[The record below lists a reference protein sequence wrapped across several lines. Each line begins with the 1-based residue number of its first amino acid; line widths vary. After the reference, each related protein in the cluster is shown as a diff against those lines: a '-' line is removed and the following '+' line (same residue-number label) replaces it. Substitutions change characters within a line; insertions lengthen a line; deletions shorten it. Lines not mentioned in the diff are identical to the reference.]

1 MLYFILQTMSHFVY
15 IMASKKNGTLYIG
28 STTNLVKRIHEH
40 KEKLVEG
47 FTKKYNITVLVYVE
61 LYKYMGTD
69 VHRYDNTICLSSRYT
84 TGSMYSVAKERIR
97 RCSREDYFCIEISIA
112 STALRLWLTIYF
124 SLVVSSS

>member
-47 FTKKYNITVLVYVE
+47 FTKKYNIAALVYVE
-61 LYKYMGTD
+61 EYISTVDAINRERTLKEWKRDWKIELIEKENKDWKDLYTK
-69 VHRYDNTICLSSRYT
+69 I
-84 TGSMYSVAKERIR
+84 I
-97 RCSREDYFCIEISIA
+97 
-112 STALRLWLTIYF
+112 
-124 SLVVSSS
+124 